1 MPRKKSS
8 HEVPVDKLKWTLNP
22 KTLGFKTTDDL
33 EPQTEII
40 GQKRGVEAFRF
51 GLGML
56 KKGYNIFVTGQPGT
70 GRLST
75 VKKLL
80 TEMADKNHTPCDLC
94 YVNNFKH
101 PEAPILLRFTSGEG
115 SRFKKDMQDFLDI
128 VKREAPQLFES
139 EEYIARKN
147 QIAEA
152 HEKKVMSFYKAIEEQ
167 VKDTGLVV
175 VRMQMGPIQRPD
187 VVPLVDGEP
196 KRMIE
201 LEEMVENGRFP
212 KDEFER
218 LRAKRLELKEQID
231 HIVLELKELQK
242 EVGKKHEE
250 VDRLMFTALA
260 QDFIKPLRERYDEP
274 KVLNFLDSVLENMAD
289 DLDSIKAL
297 GGPPKQGP
305 IPGMMF
311 GGPSPEVVF
320 HPYQVNLLVDNV
332 EKEGPPVIIES
343 YPTYRNLF
351 GSIERVMDRNG
362 GWHTDYT
369 KIKAGSFV
377 KANGGYLVIN
387 LMDAIFEP
395 GVWQTLKR
403 SLKIE
408 QIEIET
414 FDPYY
419 FISATGLKPEPIA
432 MDVKVVVL
440 GSPYLYAM
448 LKRYDEDMPKIFKVW
463 ADYESSMDL
472 TDETVRQVA
481 RFARAEVDKNKLKP
495 FDSGGVAAI
504 MEQAVR
510 WAGRQ
515 EKLSTAFPAL
525 GDLMSE
531 AEYFATRENAAVVSG
546 EHVKAAVEAK
556 IYRSNQIEERIQE
569 MIDRGSL
576 FVDTDGEVVG
586 QVNGLAVYSMGDYMF
601 GKPSR
606 ITAVTSL
613 GKEGIIN
620 IEREADMS
628 GPTHNKGML
637 ILAGFLRSR
646 FAQDKPLSLV
656 ASIAFEQSYGG
667 IDGDS
672 ASSTE
677 LYALLSS
684 LSGKP
689 IKQYIAVTGS
699 VNQYGEVQPIGGV
712 NQKIEGFFLCCKNAG
727 LTGGQGVMIPHANI
741 KDLMLRDEVV
751 AAVEDGSF
759 HVWAVKTIDEGIE
772 ILTGVKA
779 GVRKKDGTYPKNTI
793 NALVDEK
800 LRTLT
805 DTFIAYG
812 KKGDKDGNDGSGD
825 GKGDAGGKGGRKK
838 PAGKK
843 TPPKKK

>member
-1 MPRKKSS
+1 MAAAKSS
-8 HEVPVDKLKWTLNP
+8 FKVPVKNLKWALDTKKLS
-22 KTLGFKTTDDL
+22 FKTTDEL
-33 EPQTEII
+33 EPQLDII
-40 GQKRGVEAFRF
+40 GQERGVEAFRF
-51 GLGML
+51 GMGML
-56 KKGYNIFVTGQPGT
+56 KKGYNIFVTGEPGI
-70 GRLST
+70 GRLAT

-80 TEMADKNHTPCDLC
+80 SELADKKEIPCDLC

-101 PEAPILLRFTSGEG
+101 PEAPLML
-115 SRFKKDMQDFLDI
+115 RFKKGEGGRFKKEMQEFLDT

-147 QIAEA
+147 EIAEA
-152 HEKKVMSFYKAIEEQ
+152 HEKKVMSFYKAIEDQ

-201 LEEMVENGRFP
+201 IEEMVEKGRFP
-212 KDEFER
+212 RDEYER
-218 LRAKRLELKEQID
+218 LRDKRIELKEEID
-231 HIVLELKELQK
+231 LIVHELKRLQK
-242 EVGKKHEE
+242 EIVKKHEE

-260 QDFIKPLRERYDEP
+260 QDFMKSLRESFNDE
-274 KVLNFLDSVLENMAD
+274 KVLAYLDSVLEHMGNE
-289 DLDSIKAL
+289 LDSIKAL
-297 GGPPKQGP
+297 GASPQQGP
-305 IPGMMF
+305 IPGLMF
-311 GGPSPEVVF
+311 SGPSPEAVF
-320 HPYQVNLLVDNV
+320 RSYQVNLLVDNS
-332 EKEGPPVIIES
+332 ELEGPPVIIES

-377 KANGGYLVIN
+377 RANGGYLVIN

-403 SLKIE
+403 ALKTE

-419 FISATGLKPEPIA
+419 FISATGLKPEPVD
-432 MDVKVVVL
+432 MEVKVVVL

-448 LKRYDEDMPKIFKVW
+448 LKHYDEDVPKIFKVR
-463 ADYESSMDL
+463 ADYESSMNLSDDL
-472 TDETVRQVA
+472 VLQVA
-481 RFARAEVDKNKLKP
+481 RFIRSESEKNELKS
-495 FDSGGVAAI
+495 FDASGVGAV
-504 MEQAVR
+504 MEEAVR

-515 EKLSTAFPAL
+515 EKISAAFPAVA
-525 GDLMSE
+525 DLLSE
-531 AEYFATRENAAVVSG
+531 ADYFAGREKTKIVSA
-546 EHVKAAVEAK
+546 EHVKMAVDAK
-556 IYRSNQIEERIQE
+556 VYRSNQVEERIQE

-576 FVDTDGEVVG
+576 FVDTEGEVVG

-601 GKPSR
+601 GKPTR

-637 ILAGFLRSR
+637 ILSGYLRSR
-646 FAQDKPLSLV
+646 FAQDKPLSLA

-689 IKQYIAVTGS
+689 LRQYIAVTGS

-712 NQKIEGFFLCCKNAG
+712 NEKIEGFYLCCKNSG
-727 LTGGQGVMIPHANI
+727 LNGKQGVMIPHSNV
-741 KDLMLRDEVV
+741 KDLMLRDNVIE
-751 AAVEDGSF
+751 AVKSGKF
-759 HVWAVKTIDEGIE
+759 HIWAVKTIDEGIE
-772 ILTGVKA
+772 ILTGIKA
-779 GVRKKDGTYPKNTI
+779 GSRGKTGRYPKNSI
-793 NALVDEK
+793 NGLVDQQLKNLADQLVAFGKDEK
-800 LRTLT
+800 EN
-805 DTFIAYG
+805 
-812 KKGDKDGNDGSGD
+812 KKSS
-825 GKGDAGGKGGRKK
+825 RKK
-838 PAGKK
+838 TAA
-843 TPPKKK
+843 KKK